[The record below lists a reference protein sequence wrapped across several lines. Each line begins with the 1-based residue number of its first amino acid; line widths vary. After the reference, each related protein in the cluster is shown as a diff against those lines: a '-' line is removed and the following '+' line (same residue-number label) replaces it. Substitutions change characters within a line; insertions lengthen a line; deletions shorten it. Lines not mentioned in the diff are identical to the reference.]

1 MESRVTTLLYAFSV
15 QTFVDMLTDLSGVLD
30 KGVAHV
36 KAKQLD
42 PESLLTAR
50 LAPDMFTLIQQ
61 VQVATFQ
68 AKVSVAYLAGKEPPP
83 FEGNEKTFDD
93 LKFQIQKTIDYV
105 KSVPESALEGGEA
118 RAISW
123 PLPGDI
129 AFEGT
134 GLQLLK
140 DWALPHFYF
149 HVTTAYDILRHKGVQ
164 IGKFDYLAHIGP
176 LIRQKAK

>member
-1 MESRVTTLLYAFSV
+1 MVSLIYAFSV
-15 QTFVDMLTDLSGVLD
+15 QTFVDMLTDLLGVLD
-30 KGVAHV
+30 KGIAHIEER
-36 KAKQLD
+36 KLD
-42 PESLLTAR
+42 PDSFLTAR

-61 VQVATFQ
+61 VQVATHQ
-68 AKVSVAYLAGKEPPP
+68 AKTSVAYLAGQEP
-83 FEGNEKTFDD
+83 FAFADKEKTFDD
-93 LKFQIQKTIDYV
+93 LKRLIQNTIDYV
-105 KSVPESALEGGEA
+105 KSVPESALMGSET

-164 IGKFDYLAHIGP
+164 VGKLDYLAHIGP
-176 LIRQKAK
+176 LIRQQAK